1 MRALMRGKSAQRYS
15 RNVFPR
21 RRIDTAQLKLI
32 TLLPVVKLGAK
43 RWANGSLITSNVNF
57 NLRKTTIYYIHAGS
71 STAGAAEKSRI
82 TTCNSR
88 YMVYDLLL
96 TSSLRQMQPIAT
108 LK

>member
-57 NLRKTTIYYIHAGS
+57 NLRKNNDILHTCGLEHGWS
-71 STAGAAEKSRI
+71 S
-82 TTCNSR
+82 
-88 YMVYDLLL
+88 
-96 TSSLRQMQPIAT
+96 
-108 LK
+108 